1 MVFFFAGNAHATSPA
16 NPTVVEQI
24 PKSAAIVKITRSVRL
39 NYQQSPTQDFY
50 SLHLSLSRQIHRGY
64 LSSAPVWP
72 APYNVQ
78 PEQMIVFRDG
88 FEGSFPAGWQS
99 FATNAASGWKKRS
112 NDALSGSFSVASKR
126 AASAGSKKDIVSWLV
141 RGPFQVQSVRKTV
154 LTFYQNVRLNS
165 GSVFFWG
172 ASTNGT
178 DFYGY
183 GTSGK
188 SKDWQ
193 FVDLN
198 VDRIPGLKHINGA
211 ASVWIGFCLVTPTN
225 SPDNVVHLDD
235 VQFSVN
241 QIWQREFTA
250 TVNGQL
256 RANFYGGGLG
266 LARPAYTDIDGDGD
280 ADLFVGTYDGNI
292 LFYRNDGSAATPEWN
307 LIDANYA
314 DIDVGENSAPVFYD
328 IDFDSD
334 ADLFVGDAEGFVHFY
349 RNEGTV
355 YSPVWKYRG
364 RLKNTDGQY
373 FSVQS
378 TATPALADLNGDDI
392 PEMLIG
398 NAEGFFASYKR
409 VSANVW
415 RLVSNRYAHVDVG
428 SFSAPVF
435 ADIDADGDLDLFTGI
450 REKKI
455 FFYENEGSSKKERF
469 QLSSKDFQ
477 SLEAGDIT
485 SPTFADLNGDG
496 VLDLTVGDAKGDVI
510 FFRNAGTKSACEFLP
525 SGENLPAQSLDVGY
539 QCAPSFVDLDNDKDL
554 DLVVGA
560 NSGKLTYWENVG
572 APQKPA
578 WQERPSMFQNV
589 VVKQWSTPV
598 FADID
603 ADGDQDLICGSK
615 FGRLELFENKG
626 TKNSPQWVKKTDAFK
641 AFNFQQ
647 QAIPALA
654 DIDAD
659 GDLDLFVGTSSE
671 GVKFIKNTGS
681 KQRPEWVLEDEN
693 YLNLKR
699 FLRPVP
705 RFLDMDHDGD
715 PDLIVG
721 TKDGKLV
728 FIRNES
734 TTKKPQWR
742 TVTENFLRI
751 DVRFFSVPAFADID
765 SDGDADLFLGNNS
778 GGLLFWRNLS
788 REPNTVTNLQ
798 DRIIKKNL
806 YTIVQ
811 FNPPHFVLPG
821 DTLSYRLMSD
831 QDVVIT
837 LLDVT
842 GQKIETLVDGYH
854 AKGDHFIPWPAVAAD
869 GIALHEGI
877 YGLAFQTGKGSE
889 FYKIVF
895 FHSPPSRK

>member
-1 MVFFFAGNAHATSPA
+1 MFFFAGNAPVKSPA
-16 NPTVVEQI
+16 KPVPFGQI
-24 PKSAAIVKITRSVRL
+24 PESDAFVKITRSVRL

-50 SLHLSLSRQIHRGY
+50 SLHLSLSRQIRQGH

-72 APYNVQ
+72 SPFNVQ
-78 PEQMIVFRDG
+78 PEQAVVFREG

-112 NDALSGSFSVASKR
+112 NDALSGSFSIAGKSVASE
-126 AASAGSKKDIVSWLV
+126 GTKKDIVSWLV
-141 RGPFQVQSVRKTV
+141 RGPFQVQSIRKAV

-165 GSVFFWG
+165 GSLFFWG
-172 ASTNGT
+172 VSTNGT

-183 GTSGK
+183 GTSGN
-188 SKDWQ
+188 SEGWQ

-198 VDRIPGLKHINGA
+198 VGRIPGLKHVNRA
-211 ASVWIGFCLVTPTN
+211 SSVWIGFCVVGSTN
-225 SPDNVVHLDD
+225 SHDNVVHLDD
-235 VQFSVN
+235 MQFSVN
-241 QIWQREFTA
+241 QVWQQEFTA

-256 RANFYGGGLG
+256 SANFYGGGLG

-292 LFYRNDGSAATPEWN
+292 LFYRNDGSATTPEWK

-314 DIDVGENSAPVFYD
+314 DIDVGENSAPAFYD
-328 IDFDSD
+328 IDFDND

-355 YSPVWKYRG
+355 YSPVWKNRG

-373 FSVQS
+373 LSVQS
-378 TATPALADLNGDDI
+378 TATPALANLNGDDV

-398 NAEGFFASYKR
+398 NAEGFFAYYKR
-409 VSANVW
+409 ESANVW
-415 RLVSNRYAHVDVG
+415 RLVSNMYAHVDVG
-428 SFSAPVF
+428 SFSSPAF

-455 FFYENEGSSKKERF
+455 FFYENDGNSKKEHF

-485 SPTFADLNGDG
+485 SPAFADLNDDG
-496 VLDLTVGDAKGDVI
+496 VLDLTVGDAKGEVI
-510 FFRNAGTKSACEFLP
+510 FFRNAGTKSAYEFLP
-525 SGENLPAQSLDVGY
+525 SGENLPVQSLDVGY
-539 QCAPSFVDLDNDKDL
+539 QCVPSFVDLDNDKDL
-554 DLVVGA
+554 DLVVGE
-560 NSGKLTYWENVG
+560 NSGKLTCWENVG
-572 APQKPA
+572 TPQKPA
-578 WQERPSMFQNV
+578 WQELQSMFDNV
-589 VVKQWSTPV
+589 VVKQWSAPV

-603 ADGDQDLICGSK
+603 ADGDQDLICGAK

-626 TKNSPQWVKKTDAFK
+626 AKNSPEWVKKTDAFK

-659 GDLDLFVGTSSE
+659 GDMDLFVGTSSE
-671 GVKFIKNTGS
+671 GIKFIKNTGS
-681 KQRPEWVLEDEN
+681 KRRPEWVLEDEN
-693 YLNLKR
+693 YLNSKR

-705 RFLDMDHDGD
+705 RFLDIDHDGD
-715 PDLIVG
+715 LDLIVG
-721 TKDGKLV
+721 TKDGNLV
-728 FIRNES
+728 FIRNDG
-734 TTKKPQWR
+734 TVRKPKWHI
-742 TVTENFLRI
+742 VTEKFLNI

-765 SDGDADLFLGNNS
+765 ADGDADLFLGNNS

-788 REPNTVTNLQ
+788 NEPNMVTNLQ

-806 YTIVQ
+806 YSVVQ
-811 FNPPHFVLPG
+811 FNPPHFVLSG
-821 DTLSYRLMSD
+821 DSLSYRLMSD
-831 QDVVIT
+831 RDVVVT

-842 GQKIETLVDGYH
+842 GGKIVTLVDGYQS
-854 AKGDHFIPWPAVAAD
+854 KGDRSIAWPGVAAD
-869 GIALHEGI
+869 GSALHEGV
-877 YGLAFQTGKGSE
+877 YGIVFQTGTGSE

-895 FHSPPSRK
+895 FRSPPF